1 MMRTLYNKFKL
12 KRKERS
18 KSAKKGVYA
27 LESILVGTLIL
38 VTALVITTQLLG
50 TVRQGDANAVTH
62 IETTIDNT
70 DAPA

>member
-1 MMRTLYNKFKL
+1 MMALYNKFKL

-18 KSAKKGVYA
+18 KNRKKGIYA
-27 LESILVGTLIL
+27 LESVLVGTLIL

-50 TVRQGDANAVTH
+50 TVRQGDTNAVTN
-62 IETTIDNT
+62 IETTVDNT